1 MQNKTRMDRIFESVV
16 VVALQITFRAE
27 IYQNNVFYIFKKSF
41 LKLARQNDPK
51 HKKINFLQNKF
62 NFFKNVVQINT
73 KSKINL
79 KLNNKIKKYIKK
91 ILRSMNLVGL
101 TFIGL
106 NKSASLGT

>member
-16 VVALQITFRAE
+16 VVALQITFRTE

-41 LKLARQNDPK
+41 LKSAHQNDPK

-62 NFFKNVVQINT
+62 KFFKMQINT